1 MTDVKEGARAPNSTG
16 KPSARQIGILRRAS
30 LGALVM
36 LVLQLGL
43 GMAVN
48 LYASSKDATPGG
60 GFFPAIGHTISNGPA
75 SLTLH
80 VLVGIFLLVAALILL
95 VQAAR
100 SGHRLILVLSAVG
113 CIAVLGAFMQGAE
126 FANKG
131 QNGASMAM
139 AVLAGVAML
148 CYGANLFVLGPHRPS
163 TAQA

>member
-1 MTDVKEGARAPNSTG
+1 MTQVTQGALAPNSTG
-16 KPSARQIGILRRAS
+16 KPSARHIGILRRAS

-36 LVLQLGL
+36 LVLQLCL

-48 LYASSKDATPGG
+48 LYVSTKDATPGG
-60 GFFPAIGHTISNGPA
+60 GFFPAIGHAISNGPV

-80 VLVGIFLLVAALILL
+80 VIVGIFLLVASLVLL

-100 SGHRLILVLSAVG
+100 SGHRLVIVLSAVG
-113 CIAVLGAFMQGAE
+113 FIAVLGAFTQGAE

-163 TAQA
+163 AASA